1 MKKAEVIKE
10 NLTASIW
17 RELENNGKFDKNE
30 KLSFISDDTLIL
42 GCDVV
47 HFYSLEVLEILTV
60 ESLIK

>member
-1 MKKAEVIKE
+1 MIKE